1 MLELSTPVQYV
12 KGVGPRIGEVLAA
25 KGIHTVGDLLHYLPF
40 RYEDRLNPRGIAE
53 LRAGEMATVIGEVR
67 NSGLFSTRRMPIFQ
81 LTVGQ
86 GRARLRCLWFNAAY
100 LRDKF
105 KPGQMIALYGKVEED
120 SRTRELQIVQPQF
133 ELLGDASD
141 TGENGAEK
149 KAAES
154 LEIGRI
160 VPIYE
165 STGQGRLTPRWF
177 RRAIR
182 TALDNLTPELTDPI
196 PAAVRAHLGLI
207 SPRAALWNVHW
218 PEPGESFDDLQSSR
232 TPAHIR
238 LIFDELFFVEL
249 GLELK
254 RRQQKAQTGI
264 TFRLDEQVRAA
275 IKKILPFHPT
285 AAQKRVLK
293 EIAEDMQ
300 KPYPM
305 RRLLQGDVGSGKTI
319 VGFEAAIIAIENG
332 CQVALMAPT
341 EILAQQHYFSAQ
353 RILQDAGYRIVL
365 LTGSLEADR
374 KREIRRHL
382 AQGNAQLVIGTH
394 ALLEEKVEFAKLGL
408 VIVDEQ
414 HRFGVMQRL
423 KLMKKS
429 GEGEEGSRTSLD
441 LTGPVTRPHTDSSS
455 PGEPDVLVMTATP
468 IPRTLALTL
477 YGDLDLSVLDE
488 LPPGRTPIVTKSV
501 GDDQSPKVWDF
512 ARKQVAA
519 GHQAYVVYPV
529 ISENEENEVKA
540 AVKMYRELSG
550 GVFSD
555 LKVGLLHGR
564 LDAELKDQVMR
575 MFQKGELQILVATTV
590 IEVGVD
596 VPNATVMVIEH
607 AERFG
612 LAQLHQLRGRIGR
625 GAAKSYCI
633 LMTGGKVTED
643 GQRRL
648 EAMVKTNDGFQIAE
662 LDLELRGPG
671 EFFGTRQAGMPSFRV
686 ANIIR
691 DAKLLEVAKREAAAV
706 LAGPNT
712 EISAAEISRAL
723 VHMRSLW
730 QHTYGLVE
738 VG

>member
-1 MLELSTPVQYV
+1 MLELTTPVQYV
-12 KGVGPRIGEVLAA
+12 KGIGPRLAEILA
-25 KGIHTVGDLLHYLPF
+25 TKGIATVGDLLNYLPF
-40 RYEDRLNPRGIAE
+40 RYEDRLNPRGIGE

-67 NSGLFSTRRMPIFQ
+67 NSGLFRTRKMPIFQ

-86 GRARLRCLWFNAAY
+86 GRSKLRCLWFHGAY
-100 LRDKF
+100 LQDKF
-105 KPGQMIALYGKVEED
+105 KPGQLIALYGKVEQD
-120 SRTRELQIVQPQF
+120 SRSGELQIIQPQF
-133 ELLGDASD
+133 EMLGDAGSD
-141 TGENGAEK
+141 GADDK
-149 KAAES
+149 TATS
-154 LEIGRI
+154 LEVGRI

-165 STGQGRLTPRWF
+165 SAGQGRVTARWF
-177 RRAIR
+177 RRVIR
-182 TALDNLTPELTDPI
+182 TALDDLTPDLGETI
-196 PAAVRAHLGLI
+196 PAAVRERLALL
-207 SPRAALWNVHW
+207 SPREALWKVHW
-218 PEPGESFDDLQSSR
+218 PEAGESLADLQSSR

-238 LIFDELFFVEL
+238 LIFEELFFIEL

-254 RRQQKAQTGI
+254 RRQQKTQTGI
-264 TFRLDEQVRAA
+264 AFRLDDRVRQA

-285 AAQKRVLK
+285 VAQKRVLK
-293 EIAEDMQ
+293 EIADDMQ

-319 VGFEAAIIAIENG
+319 IGFQAAIIAIENG

-341 EILAQQHYFSAQ
+341 EILAQQHYFSAR
-353 RILQDAGYRIVL
+353 RILENAGYRIVL

-374 KREIRRHL
+374 KRDIRRHI
-382 AQGNAQLVIGTH
+382 AQGDAQLVIGTH
-394 ALLEEKVEFAKLGL
+394 ALLEEKVEFAKPGL

-414 HRFGVMQRL
+414 HRFGVLQRL

-429 GEGEEGSRTSLD
+429 GEGSD
-441 LTGPVTRPHTDSSS
+441 DKNPA
-455 PGEPDVLVMTATP
+455 EPDVLVMTATP

-488 LPPGRTPIVTKSV
+488 LPPGRTPIVTRRV
-501 GDDQSPKVWDF
+501 TDDRSPEVWDF
-512 ARKQVAA
+512 VRKQVAK
-519 GHQAYVVYPV
+519 GHQVYVVYPV
-529 ISENEENEVKA
+529 IAENEETELKA
-540 AVKMYRELSG
+540 AIHMYRELSAK
-550 GVFSD
+550 VFAD

-564 LDAELKDQVMR
+564 LDSELKDQVMR
-575 MFQKGELQILVATTV
+575 LFQKGELQILVATTV

-633 LMTGGKVTED
+633 LMTGGKVTEE
-643 GQRRL
+643 GERRL
-648 EAMVKTNDGFQIAE
+648 DAMVRTNDGFQIAE

-686 ANIIR
+686 ANLIR
-691 DAKLLEVAKREAAAV
+691 DRQLLELAKREAAAV
-706 LAGPNT
+706 MAGPNSEVT
-712 EISAAEISRAL
+712 QVEISRAL
-723 VHMRSLW
+723 VALRTRW

>member
-1 MLELSTPVQYV
+1 MLELTTPVQYV
-12 KGVGPRIGEVLAA
+12 KGIGPRLAEILA
-25 KGIHTVGDLLHYLPF
+25 TKAIATVGDLLNYLPF
-40 RYEDRLNPRGIAE
+40 RYEDRLNPRGISE

-67 NSGLFSTRRMPIFQ
+67 NSGLFRTRKMPIFH

-86 GRARLRCLWFNAAY
+86 GRSKLRCLWFHGAY
-100 LRDKF
+100 LQDKF
-105 KPGQMIALYGKVEED
+105 KPGQLIALYGKVEQD
-120 SRTRELQIVQPQF
+120 SRSGELRIVQPQF
-133 ELLGDASD
+133 EMLGDA
-141 TGENGAEK
+141 GGNGSED
-149 KAAES
+149 KASSS
-154 LEIGRI
+154 LEVGRI

-165 STGQGRLTPRWF
+165 SAGQGRVTARWF
-177 RRAIR
+177 RRVIR
-182 TALDNLTPELTDPI
+182 TALDDLTPDLAETI
-196 PAAVRAHLGLI
+196 PAAVRERLALV
-207 SPRAALWNVHW
+207 SPREALWTVHW
-218 PEPGESFDDLQSSR
+218 PEAGESFEALQSSR

-238 LIFDELFFVEL
+238 LIFEELFFIEL

-254 RRQQKAQTGI
+254 RRQQKTQTGI
-264 TFRLDEQVRAA
+264 AFRLDDRVRQA

-293 EIAEDMQ
+293 EIADDMQ
-300 KPYPM
+300 KPHPM

-319 VGFEAAIIAIENG
+319 IGFQAAIIAIENG

-341 EILAQQHYFSAQ
+341 EILAQQHYFSAR
-353 RILQDAGYRIVL
+353 RILENAGYRIVL

-374 KREIRRHL
+374 KREIRRHI

-394 ALLEEKVEFAKLGL
+394 ALLEEKVEFARPGL

-414 HRFGVMQRL
+414 HRFGVLQRL

-429 GEGEEGSRTSLD
+429 GESGDPSASSGQALGS
-441 LTGPVTRPHTDSSS
+441 PA
-455 PGEPDVLVMTATP
+455 EPDVLVMTATP

-488 LPPGRTPIVTKSV
+488 LPPGRTPIVTRRIT
-501 GDDQSPKVWDF
+501 DDRSPEVWDF
-512 ARKQVAA
+512 VCKQVAK

-529 ISENEENEVKA
+529 IAENEETELKA
-540 AVKMYRELSG
+540 AIKMYRELTG
-550 GVFSD
+550 KVFAD

-564 LDAELKDQVMR
+564 LDSELKDQVMR

-633 LMTGGKVTED
+633 LMTGGKITEE
-643 GQRRL
+643 GERRL
-648 EAMVKTNDGFQIAE
+648 DAMVRTNDGFQIAE

-686 ANIIR
+686 ANLIR
-691 DAKLLEVAKREAAAV
+691 DRQLLELAKREAAAV
-706 LAGPNT
+706 MAGPNAEVT
-712 EISAAEISRAL
+712 QVEISRAL
-723 VHMRSLW
+723 VALRTRW

>member
-1 MLELSTPVQYV
+1 MLELTTPVQYV
-12 KGVGPRIGEVLAA
+12 KGIGPRLAEILA
-25 KGIHTVGDLLHYLPF
+25 TKGIATVGDLLHYLPF

-67 NSGLFSTRRMPIFQ
+67 NSGLFRTRKMPIFQ

-86 GRARLRCLWFNAAY
+86 GRSKLRCLWFHGAY
-100 LRDKF
+100 LQDKF
-105 KPGQMIALYGKVEED
+105 KAGQLIALYGKVEQD
-120 SRTRELQIVQPQF
+120 SRSGELQIVQPQF
-133 ELLGDASD
+133 EMLGDA
-141 TGENGAEK
+141 GGNGAED
-149 KAAES
+149 KAAAS
-154 LEIGRI
+154 LEVGRI

-165 STGQGRLTPRWF
+165 SAGQGRVTARWF
-177 RRAIR
+177 RRVIR
-182 TALDNLTPELTDPI
+182 TALDDLTPDLAETI
-196 PAAVRAHLGLI
+196 PAAVRERLALV
-207 SPRAALWNVHW
+207 SPREALWKVHW
-218 PEPGESFDDLQSSR
+218 PEAGESLEDLQSSR

-238 LIFDELFFVEL
+238 LIFEELFFTEL

-254 RRQQKAQTGI
+254 RRQLKAETGI
-264 TFRLDEQVRAA
+264 AFRLDDRVRQA

-293 EIAEDMQ
+293 EIADDMQ
-300 KPYPM
+300 KPHPM

-319 VGFEAAIIAIENG
+319 IGFQAAIIAIENG

-341 EILAQQHYFSAQ
+341 EILAQQHYFSAR
-353 RILQDAGYRIVL
+353 RILENAGYRIVL

-374 KREIRRHL
+374 KREIRRHI

-394 ALLEEKVEFAKLGL
+394 ALLEEKVEFARPGL

-414 HRFGVMQRL
+414 HRFGVLQRL

-429 GEGEEGSRTSLD
+429 GEGSD
-441 LTGPVTRPHTDSSS
+441 DKNPA
-455 PGEPDVLVMTATP
+455 EPDVLVMTATP

-488 LPPGRTPIVTKSV
+488 LPPGRTPIVTRRIT
-501 GDDQSPKVWDF
+501 DDRSSEVWEF
-512 ARKQVAA
+512 VRKQVAK
-519 GHQAYVVYPV
+519 GHQVYVVYPV
-529 ISENEENEVKA
+529 IAENEETELKA
-540 AVKMYRELSG
+540 AIKMYRELSG
-550 GVFSD
+550 KVFAD

-564 LDAELKDQVMR
+564 LDSEVKDQVMR

-625 GAAKSYCI
+625 GAAKSYCV
-633 LMTGGKVTED
+633 LMTGGKITEE
-643 GQRRL
+643 GERRL
-648 EAMVKTNDGFQIAE
+648 DAMVRTNDGFQIAE

-686 ANIIR
+686 ANLIR
-691 DAKLLEVAKREAAAV
+691 DRQLLELAKREAAAV
-706 LAGPNT
+706 VAGPNSEVT
-712 EISAAEISRAL
+712 QVEISRAL
-723 VHMRSLW
+723 VALRTRW

>member
-1 MLELSTPVQYV
+1 MLELTTPVQYV
-12 KGVGPRIGEVLAA
+12 KGVGPRLAEILA
-25 KGIHTVGDLLHYLPF
+25 TKGIATVGDLLNYLPF

-67 NSGLFSTRRMPIFQ
+67 TSGLFRTRKMPIFQ

-86 GRARLRCLWFNAAY
+86 GRSKLRCLWFHGAY
-100 LRDKF
+100 LQDKF
-105 KPGQMIALYGKVEED
+105 KPGQLIALYGKVEQD
-120 SRTRELQIVQPQF
+120 SRRGELQIVQPQF
-133 ELLGDASD
+133 EMLGDA
-141 TGENGAEK
+141 GGNGAED
-149 KAAES
+149 KAAAS
-154 LEIGRI
+154 LEVGRI

-165 STGQGRLTPRWF
+165 SAGQGRVTARWF
-177 RRAIR
+177 RRVIR
-182 TALDNLTPELTDPI
+182 TALDDLTPDLAETI
-196 PAAVRAHLGLI
+196 PAAVRSRLALV
-207 SPRAALWNVHW
+207 SPREALWKVHW
-218 PEPGESFDDLQSSR
+218 PEAGESLADLQSSR

-238 LIFDELFFVEL
+238 LIFEELFFVEL

-264 TFRLDEQVRAA
+264 AFRLDDRVREA

-293 EIAEDMQ
+293 EIADDMQ

-319 VGFEAAIIAIENG
+319 IGFQAAIIAIENG

-341 EILAQQHYFSAQ
+341 EILAQQHYFSAR
-353 RILQDAGYRIVL
+353 RILEGAGYRIVL

-374 KREIRRHL
+374 KREIRRHI

-394 ALLEEKVEFAKLGL
+394 ALLEEKVEFAKPGL

-429 GEGEEGSRTSLD
+429 GEGSDPSASPGQAL
-441 LTGPVTRPHTDSSS
+441 SS
-455 PGEPDVLVMTATP
+455 PAEPDVLVMTATP

-488 LPPGRTPIVTKSV
+488 LPPGRTPIVTRRIT
-501 GDDQSPKVWDF
+501 DDRSPEVWDF
-512 ARKQVAA
+512 VRKQAA
-519 GHQAYVVYPV
+519 KGHQVYVVYPV
-529 ISENEENEVKA
+529 IEENEETELKA
-540 AVKMYRELSG
+540 AIKMYRELSEK
-550 GVFSD
+550 VFAD

-564 LDAELKDQVMR
+564 LDSEVKDQVMG

-633 LMTGGKVTED
+633 LMTGGKVTEE
-643 GQRRL
+643 GERRL
-648 EAMVKTNDGFQIAE
+648 DAMVRTNDGFQIAE

-686 ANIIR
+686 ANLIR
-691 DAKLLEVAKREAAAV
+691 DRQLLELAKREAAAV
-706 LAGPNT
+706 MAGPNAAVT
-712 EISAAEISRAL
+712 EIEIK
-723 VHMRSLW
+723 RSLVGVRTRW